1 MPSALMDTEDS
12 VQDQICNITKEVNA
26 EKTKI
31 KEILKI
37 KNTVMEIE
45 DPFNGLI
52 SKSDMTKNL

>member
-52 SKSDMTKNL
+52 SKSDMAKNL

>member
-1 MPSALMDTEDS
+1 MPSALMDTEGS

-52 SKSDMTKNL
+52 SKSDMAKNL

>member
-12 VQDQICNITKEVNA
+12 VQDQICNITKEVNT

-52 SKSDMTKNL
+52 SKSDMAKNL